1 MPSSIHT
8 NRSALQAVQAVNS
21 AGRDLKA
28 AQNRIS
34 TGFKVGGAKDNGAIF
49 AVASAMRAESGGWGV
64 VATGLNRVQS
74 ITDVAL
80 MGAERI
86 SELLGELQQ
95 HAVALNDSLSGTARQ
110 AVIDQMTG
118 MIAEIDRIARSTE
131 FDGVNLLTGRPTT
144 VTTTTTTYGLPPST
158 LPQPTFP
165 QMAALPPGSF
175 SSATSPVSYSLPV
188 SPLTPPTFDAA
199 VASISGSNSQT
210 VVADAGATAG
220 RVSLLLDAY
229 GAPDVVEI
237 WQNGVRVAASGQPSA
252 PNGDPV
258 AAGTA
263 VTGPNVLSFDYDPA
277 KGQALEFRFNEG
289 LSVAGTAWT
298 VGGLILQDPS
308 EPPPTA
314 VQTSTPTGTLQAT
327 AAFDPPLASANPE
340 QVAVALDETPSG
352 VATSYGFSAGAVAGR
367 IDMVFDAFDIP
378 DTVEVWQGGARI
390 AASGRTYTPGGA
402 AVGSGVP
409 VTGQNVISFDYDP
422 AKGPLDVRFNNAGA
436 DSDSAWVVGA
446 ISLSPFGSP
455 MTTASAVASSFQS
468 AGFGP
473 LNLDVFTTPSG
484 ETMRVSSRDL
494 TASGLGLDPMD
505 FTDPKVTLGRVKNA
519 LNRATESSA
528 YFGNRNISLGRAAL
542 FAVKS
547 RDALDAGI
555 GNLVDADLAKESAKL
570 QAAQIRQELATQT
583 LSIANGQPQ
592 WLLSLFRP
600 D

>member
-8 NRSALQAVQAVNS
+8 SRSALQAVQAVNS

-95 HAVALNDSLSGTARQ
+95 HAVALNDSLSATARQ
-110 AVIDQMTG
+110 TVIDQMTG

-131 FDGVNLLTGRPTT
+131 FDGINLLTGRPTT

-158 LPQPTFP
+158 LSQPAFP

-175 SSATSPVSYSLPV
+175 SSTTSSVTYSLPV

-263 VTGPNVLSFDYDPA
+263 VTGPNILSFDYDPA

-289 LSVAGTAWT
+289 LSVTGTAWT

-314 VQTSTPTGTLQAT
+314 VQTSTPTGTLQTT

-340 QVAVALDETPSG
+340 QVAVALDEKPSG

-422 AKGPLDVRFNNAGA
+422 AKGALDVRFNDAGA
-436 DSDSAWVVGA
+436 DSDSGWVVGA
-446 ISLSPFGSP
+446 ISLSPLGSP
-455 MTTASAVASSFQS
+455 VTTASAVVSSFQS

-505 FTDPKVTLGRVKNA
+505 FTDPKVTLGRVKTA
-519 LNRATESSA
+519 LNRATDSSA
-528 YFGNRNISLGRAAL
+528 YFGNRNVSLGRAAL

-570 QAAQIRQELATQT
+570 RAAQIRQELATQT

>member
-1 MPSSIHT
+1 M
-8 NRSALQAVQAVNS
+8 NS
-21 AGRDLKA
+21 AGRDLMA
-28 AQNRIS
+28 AQNRLS
-34 TGFKVGGAKDNGAIF
+34 TGFKVGGAKDNGAVF
-49 AVASAMRAESGGWGV
+49 AVASAMRADSGGWAV
-64 VATGLNRVQS
+64 VETGLNRVQS

-131 FDGVNLLTGRPTT
+131 FDGINLLTGRPTT

-158 LPQPTFP
+158 LPQPAFP

-175 SSATSPVSYSLPV
+175 SSATSSVSSSLPV

-199 VASISGSNSQT
+199 LASISGSNSQT

-237 WQNGVRVAASGQPSA
+237 WQNGVRVAASGQPYA

-258 AAGTA
+258 DAGTA
-263 VTGPNVLSFDYDPA
+263 VTGPNILSFDYDPA
-277 KGQALEFRFNEG
+277 NGHALEFRFNEG
-289 LSVAGTAWT
+289 LSVTGTAWT
-298 VGGLILQDPS
+298 VGGLILQGPS

-314 VQTSTPTGTLQAT
+314 IQTSTPTGTLQTT
-327 AAFDPPLASANPE
+327 AAFDPPLASTNPE
-340 QVAVALDETPSG
+340 QVAVALDEKPER
-352 VATSYGFSAGAVAGR
+352 VVTSYGFAAGAVAGR

-422 AKGPLDVRFNNAGA
+422 AKGALDVRFNDGGA

-446 ISLSPFGSP
+446 MSLSPVGSP
-455 MTTASAVASSFQS
+455 TPTVVATASSFQS

-494 TASGLGLDPMD
+494 TASGLNLDPMD
-505 FTDPKVTLGRVKNA
+505 FADPAVVLDRVKSA
-519 LNRATESSA
+519 LNRATDSSA
-528 YFGNRNISLGRAAL
+528 YFGNRNVSVGRAAL

-570 QAAQIRQELATQT
+570 RAAQIRQELATQT

-592 WLLSLFRP
+592 WLLSLFRA